1 MEVTEIDYEIFS
13 LPKKE
18 IKILDKYMFK
28 DKQLRLKIR
37 WKVIKH
43 KCPKCGWHNTKRYG
57 KWYETVIVNHMF
69 LSNYMTVQLE
79 IEKRRFF
86 CKDCENNKWW
96 KDQFWNKIKWST
108 FSEVFSFVDYKFS
121 YSNVFKN
128 FILRE
133 WEFSSISELSRKF
146 QVCQSKIYTVIN
158 ETTIEELE
166 VEKIEYMLKLNE
178 IQIWIDEF
186 SFSGRDYL
194 VQINDIKSK
203 KVIWILRSKD
213 NKLLEC
219 WLNSLPID
227 VINKI
232 SWIGS
237 DMNAGFKN
245 VIQNHIAKRNW
256 KTLEEVKQKVKAS
269 VDHYHLKQLLHK
281 LIMEVYSLSNWMI
294 KAGHYDKNIKDLATL
309 ETKNFNKYRENKLE
323 YNVLNFKEYKP
334 NIEEYKP
341 ITLGYFLSKKYN
353 TLLLMKS
360 ENLTKKQEHRLNQ
373 ILCEFDPKW
382 YLSEAYLWKELLN
395 EAVETRD
402 MNLIEKLIN
411 DFSNSIQYK
420 IQTCWKTI
428 KKWKDEIKNFFD
440 TWITNAFTEW
450 KNTKAKLL
458 KRMAYWYG
466 KKDNYIKRLLI
477 CL

>member
-18 IKILDKYMFK
+18 VKILDKYIFK

-37 WKVIKH
+37 WKVINH
-43 KCPKCGWHNTKRYG
+43 KCPKCGWYHTKRYG
-57 KWYETVIVNHMF
+57 KWYETVLVNHMF

-86 CKDCENNKWW
+86 CSDCEKNKWW
-96 KDQFWNKIKWST
+96 KDLFWNEIKWST
-108 FSEVFSFVDYKFS
+108 FSETFSFVDYKFS
-121 YSNVFKN
+121 YSNVFKT

-146 QVCQSKIYTVIN
+146 QVWQSKIYTVIN

-166 VEKIEYMLKLNE
+166 VKKIEYMLSLKE
-178 IQIWIDEF
+178 IQIGIDEF
-186 SFSGRDYL
+186 SFSGKDYL
-194 VQINDIKSK
+194 VQINDLKSK
-203 KVIWILRSKD
+203 KIIWILRAKD
-213 NKLLEC
+213 NKLLVS
-219 WLNSLPID
+219 WLNSLPIE

-232 SWIGS
+232 SWIWS

-245 VIQNHIAKRNW
+245 IIQKHIAKRTW
-256 KTLEEVKQKVKAS
+256 KLLEEVKQIAKAS

-294 KAGHYDKNIKDLATL
+294 KAGHYDQKIKDLATL
-309 ETKNFNKYRENKLE
+309 ETKNFNKYRDTKLE

-334 NIEEYKP
+334 NIEEYTP

-360 ENLTKKQEHRLNQ
+360 ENLTKKQEYRLNQ
-373 ILCEFDPKW
+373 ILCEFDPKG

-395 EAVETRD
+395 EAVETK
-402 MNLIEKLIN
+402 NIGLIEKLIE
-411 DFSNSIQYK
+411 DFKTSVQYK
-420 IQTCWKTI
+420 IKACWKTLE
-428 KKWKDEIKNFFD
+428 KWKDEIKNFFD

>member
-1 MEVTEIDYEIFS
+1 MEITEIDYEIFS

-18 IKILDKYMFK
+18 VKILDKYIFK

-37 WKVIKH
+37 WKVINH
-43 KCPKCGWHNTKRYG
+43 QCPQCGWYHTKRYG
-57 KWYETVIVNHMF
+57 KWYETVLVNHMF

-86 CKDCENNKWW
+86 CKDCKKNKWW
-96 KDQFWNKIKWST
+96 KDQFWNEIKWAT
-108 FSEVFSFVDYKFS
+108 FSEIFSFVDYKFS
-121 YSNVFKN
+121 YSNVFKS

-146 QVCQSKIYTVIN
+146 QVWQSKIYTVIN

-166 VEKIEYMLKLNE
+166 VEKIEYMLSLDE

-194 VQINDIKSK
+194 VQINDLKSK
-203 KVIWILRSKD
+203 KIIWILRAKD
-213 NKLLEC
+213 NKLLES
-219 WLNSLPID
+219 WLNSLPIE

-245 VIQNHIAKRNW
+245 VIQNHIAKRTW
-256 KTLEEVKQKVKAS
+256 KSLDEVKQIAKAS

-294 KAGHYDKNIKDLATL
+294 KAGHYDQNIKDLATL

-323 YNVLNFKEYKP
+323 YNVLNFKKYEP
-334 NIEEYKP
+334 NIEEYNP

-353 TLLLMKS
+353 NLLLIKS
-360 ENLTKKQEHRLNQ
+360 ENLTKKQEYRLNQ
-373 ILCEFDPKW
+373 ILCEFDPRW

-395 EAVETRD
+395 EAIETKD
-402 MNLIEKLIN
+402 MSLIEKIIS

-420 IQTCWKTI
+420 IQTCWRTL
-428 KKWKDEIKNFFD
+428 KKWKGEIQNFFD
-440 TWITNAFTEW
+440 TWITNAFTEG
-450 KNTKAKLL
+450 KNTKAKLF

>member
-18 IKILDKYMFK
+18 VKILDKYIFK

-43 KCPKCGWHNTKRYG
+43 KCPKCGWYHTKRYW
-57 KWYETVIVNHMF
+57 KWYETVLVNHMF

-79 IEKRRFF
+79 IEKRRFI
-86 CKDCENNKWW
+86 CKNCEKNKWG
-96 KDQFWNKIKWST
+96 KDQFWNEIKWST
-108 FSEVFSFVDYKFS
+108 FSETFSFVDYKFS
-121 YSNVFKN
+121 YSNIFKT

-166 VEKIEYMLKLNE
+166 VEKIEYMLSLDE

-194 VQINDIKSK
+194 VQINDLKSK
-203 KVIWILRSKD
+203 KIIWILRAKD
-213 NKLLEC
+213 NKLLES
-219 WLNSLPID
+219 WLNNLPIK

-232 SWIGS
+232 SWIWS
-237 DMNAGFKN
+237 DMNGSFKN
-245 VIQNHIAKRNW
+245 VIQKHISKRTG
-256 KTLEEVKQKVKAS
+256 KSLEEVKQIAKAS

-294 KAGHYDKNIKDLATL
+294 KAGHYDQKIKDLATL
-309 ETKNFNKYRENKLE
+309 ETKNFNKYRSTKLE
-323 YNVLNFKEYKP
+323 FNVLNFKEYKP
-334 NIEEYKP
+334 NIEEYIP

-360 ENLTKKQEHRLNQ
+360 ENLTKKQEYRLNQ

-395 EAVETRD
+395 EAVETKD
-402 MNLIEKLIN
+402 IDLIEKLIS

-420 IQTCWKTI
+420 IQTCWKTL
-428 KKWKDEIKNFFD
+428 KKWKNEIQNFFD
-440 TWITNAFTEW
+440 TWITNAFTEG
-450 KNTKAKLL
+450 KNTKAKLF
-458 KRMAYWYG
+458 KRMAYWYW